1 MQNLNV
7 DNEFKNLLTPLTNE
21 EFNNLE
27 EKIKKEGF
35 RDALI
40 VWDNT
45 IIDGHNRYEIC
56 KKNNIKFDVEEMK
69 FENKQEAKAWI
80 IKNQFGR
87 RNLTNYQRS
96 ELALQLENIYKK
108 KAKENLSK
116 VGGDKKSKKAKSG
129 LLNST
134 KAVEPIHTREELA
147 KEAGISGDTIYR
159 SKIINENADDEIKDK
174 VRSDEWSVNK
184 GYQTTKIL
192 MEGREDLVEKIKSG
206 QISHTEAYDLVFKKD
221 GKEKENKD
229 KGDDKT
235 EEKDDNK
242 MENLAVEENGGV
254 NENEI
259 KDVKQ
264 NNNPN
269 TKTCNLCGYE
279 KPLSDFSPGKYTC
292 KKCRTDKRQYGTVA
306 TKEEDKQIREFLSED
321 KEVEFECEY
330 SNEIITQIKEHVNNF
345 LDNIKPITFLKTD
358 ISNMNENEKEEMK
371 KVLNKLETK
380 INSLK
385 KYLGRKN

>member
-1 MQNLNV
+1 MADAEGKVV
-7 DNEFKNLLTPLTNE
+7 DINQ
-21 EFNNLE
+21 
-27 EKIKKEGF
+27 
-35 RDALI
+35 A
-40 VWDNT
+40 
-45 IIDGHNRYEIC
+45 
-56 KKNNIKFDVEEMK
+56 
-69 FENKQEAKAWI
+69 FENI
-80 IKNQFGR
+80 LGYSR
-87 RNLTNYQRS
+87 
-96 ELALQLENIYKK
+96 
-108 KAKENLSK
+108 
-116 VGGDKKSKKAKSG
+116 
-129 LLNST
+129 
-134 KAVEPIHTREELA
+134 
-147 KEAGISGDTIYR
+147 
-159 SKIINENADDEIKDK
+159 DEIIGRK
-174 VRSDEWSVNK
+174 VYFFE
-184 GYQTTKIL
+184 
-192 MEGREDLVEKIKSG
+192 
-206 QISHTEAYDLVFKKD
+206 
-221 GKEKENKD
+221 EKENKD

-385 KYLGRKN
+385 NENKTKK